1 MAAMV
6 TQTVAIV
13 DKSNKVV
20 GTTKQLKNVFKEAK
34 LAYMERKAE
43 IVAERK
49 AKEDRE
55 LQKARK
61 HVEAMTIA
69 DEDERRSIASSAPRH
84 RSRRHAHYESDEE
97 EEEQQRERRRPSMKN
112 HHRQHSSMS
121 VRSGQTASSRS
132 SFDSA
137 RPHRT
142 RTRSIPHSPRSPLG
156 QFNDDLAATRS
167 APGSPTGHALTRR
180 KTDGL
185 ALQQSNRRPSA
196 PRSFSDANIDMDL
209 AYGDF
214 HPSSIAPKDL
224 ALSRTTEQK
233 LQEQEMKTLVQRAK
247 GLMDEANCA
256 QHSVKAIIA
265 HLQKNP
271 DAMAAVALTLAEIS
285 NIATKMAPGAL
296 AAMKGSAP
304 AVFAL
309 LASPQFLIAVG
320 VGVGVTVVAIGG
332 YKIIKKIQ
340 AAKADK
346 EGSMDE
352 MLEVKELDRIEHWR
366 RGIADVGDEA
376 YEASIVSGATSVEGE
391 FITPMAARS
400 MGHLVPEETK
410 KEKKE
415 RKKKAKDDEKRE
427 KKDKKSNSRSEVR
440 SEVSSKGSEKRRKS
454 RVEDVKGKEIVV
466 KKPSPLRRMFT
477 PKEASSR
484 GSTASGIP
492 GI

>member
-1 MAAMV
+1 MV

-55 LQKARK
+55 LHKARK

-69 DEDERRSIASSAPRH
+69 DEHERRSVASSSPRH
-84 RSRRHAHYESDEE
+84 RSRRHARYESDEE
-97 EEEQQRERRRPSMKN
+97 EQERGSRRPSLKN
-112 HHRQHSSMS
+112 HHRQHSGMS
-121 VRSGQTASSRS
+121 VRSGHTTSSRS

-142 RTRSIPHSPRSPLG
+142 RTRSISHSPRSPLG
-156 QFNDDLAATRS
+156 QFHDDLAATRS

-185 ALQQSNRRPSA
+185 ALQHSTRRPSA

-340 AAKADK
+340 NAKADK

-400 MGHLVPEETK
+400 MGHLVAEETK
-410 KEKKE
+410 EQKKE

-427 KKDKKSNSRSEVR
+427 KKDKKKSSSRSEVG
-440 SEVSSKGSEKRRKS
+440 SAASSKGSEKRRKS

-477 PKEASSR
+477 PKDASSR